1 MNFYDYV
8 YFLYLQVFLH
18 VAWVYQHRTII
29 NLIIVIFVIK
39 FITNLE
45 VIKRKE
51 VFTES
56 ITYKYCKETWH
67 QSYLELL

>member
-8 YFLYLQVFLH
+8 YFLYLQVFL
-18 VAWVYQHRTII
+18 AWVYQHRTII

-39 FITNLE
+39 FLNNLE

-56 ITYKYCKETWH
+56 ITYKYYKETGH
-67 QSYLELL
+67 QSYKELL

>member
-8 YFLYLQVFLH
+8 YFLYLQIFL
-18 VAWVYQHRTII
+18 AWVYQRRTII
-29 NLIIVIFVIK
+29 NLISVIFVIK
-39 FITNLE
+39 FLTNLE

-56 ITYKYCKETWH
+56 IYKETGH
-67 QSYLELL
+67 QSYIELV

>member
-8 YFLYLQVFLH
+8 YFLYLQVFL
-18 VAWVYQHRTII
+18 AWVYQRRTII

-39 FITNLE
+39 FLTNLE
-45 VIKRKE
+45 AIKRKE
-51 VFTES
+51 VFTEC
-56 ITYKYCKETWH
+56 ITYKYYKETGH